1 MKRLMAFLV
10 CLSLFIVNVC
20 YVPRVFAEDIISE
33 NIASEIE
40 AKKLAAKAGGKY
52 VKDLSTVEFTESQ
65 VALPIVD
72 GDTGEI
78 LGYIVADQQKLVT
91 VLNAVGLGDV
101 ATAVAAAPATAA
113 AGAAA
118 GATAAAGISVGTTI
132 ATAAAV
138 AAVVGATLSV
148 NKGSD
153 STSQH

>member
-1 MKRLMAFLV
+1 MKRSIAFLV

-20 YVPRVFAEDIISE
+20 YLPMASAEEIISE

-72 GDTGEI
+72 GDTGDI
-78 LGYIVADQQKLVT
+78 LGYIVADQQKLVS
-91 VLNAVGLGDV
+91 VLNAAGLGEV
-101 ATAVAAAPATAA
+101 ATAVAAVPATAA

-118 GATAAAGISVGTTI
+118 GMTATAGISAGTALAAA

-138 AAVVGATLSV
+138 VGAALAV
-148 NKGSD
+148 GKGSGT
-153 STSQH
+153 TSHH